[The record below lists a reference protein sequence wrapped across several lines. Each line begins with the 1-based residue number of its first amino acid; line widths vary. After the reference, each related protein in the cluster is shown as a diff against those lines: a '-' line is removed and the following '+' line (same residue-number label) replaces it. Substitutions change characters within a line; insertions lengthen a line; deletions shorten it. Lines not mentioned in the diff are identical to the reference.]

1 MSFLLRQPIVR
12 LWLFL
17 SYSSAVLFSPT
28 IIHWGIYGIFLLLL
42 SFIENISMKRMAH
55 SLRSFIMF
63 LPIMISIYLIISLLF
78 SHSSL
83 REMMVEIGWVVL
95 KFSLVMAIMNV
106 YSFGKYSGNVFDALR
121 SIWVKMNKPWR
132 KVEDG
137 FLFLEMTLRFYPS
150 FQRDWNRYNEIQK
163 ALGLK
168 NHDSKFQQWKKTANQ
183 MPGMIM
189 LHLQKADDIAQ
200 AMYLRGYGKQIPRG
214 VAHSVTF
221 NVLHLL
227 VIIFISIA
235 FISFHSLATI

>member
-17 SYSSAVLFSPT
+17 SYSTAVLFSPT
-28 IIHWGIYGIFLLLL
+28 IIHWGIYGAFIFLLA
-42 SFIENISMKRMAH
+42 SIENISMKRIAH

-78 SHSSL
+78 SQSSL
-83 REMMVEIGWVVL
+83 REMIFEIGWVVI

-121 SIWVKMNKPWR
+121 SIWVRMNKPWR
-132 KVEDG
+132 KMEDW
-137 FLFLEMTLRFYPS
+137 FLFLEMTLRFYPT

-168 NHDSKFQQWKKTANQ
+168 NHGSKLQQWVKTANQ
-183 MPGMIM
+183 MPGMII
-189 LHLQKADDIAQ
+189 LHLQKAEDIAQ
-200 AMYLRGYGKQIPRG
+200 AMSLRGYGKQIPRG
-214 VAHSVTF
+214 VAHFVSF
-221 NVLHLL
+221 NGLHLF

-235 FISFHSLATI
+235 FISFHSFATV